1 MFDLGLTLPFTLG
14 LVTAI
19 NPCGFAMLPT
29 WIGYFLAGNAADR
42 EDRPEQVLRGLL
54 VSLVMASAFVLVFG
68 TLGLAVTH
76 LVTEESV
83 ARRTP

>member
-42 EDRPEQVLRGLL
+42 EHRPEQLLRGLL
-54 VSLVMASAFVLVFG
+54 VRLVIVQHRHPSSSIFI
-68 TLGLAVTH
+68 H
-76 LVTEESV
+76 
-83 ARRTP
+83 RTTSYYYYYYYYYY